1 MQLAGYRA
9 WAGKDECSWQG
20 VGQGQVGLCAAVRV
34 KGSGRLSCLQ
44 AKA

>member
-1 MQLAGYRA
+1 MKLVGSRTG
-9 WAGKDECSWQG
+9 AGKDECSWQG